1 MGASE
6 ARPHPKISKMKGI
19 TYTEDQKTIE
29 LYTKALG
36 QITRLKI
43 LKFIAREYKS
53 VNEISKEL
61 GLSHSVCSAH
71 LGVLWRAGLVKK
83 RRVKNFSYY
92 KFNPEKLHEIQEAIR
107 EFIMGEG

>member
-1 MGASE
+1 
-6 ARPHPKISKMKGI
+6 MKGI
-19 TYTEDQKTIE
+19 TYTEDQKKIE

-43 LKFIAREYKS
+43 LRFIAKEYKS

-71 LGVLWRAGLVKK
+71 LGVLWRAGLVNKK
-83 RRVKNFSYY
+83 RVKNFSYY
-92 KFNPEKLHEIQEAIR
+92 KFNPDKLLEVQEAIKK
-107 EFIMGEG
+107 FILKQE